1 LFIFVRNYFY
11 SLFKIEKTIMDNIYD
26 TGYNTTQHN
35 KIQMSKVID
44 NKDAENYSTYLGEKG
59 YSIFKEC
66 LSVDEQHYI
75 RNELTM
81 KPHIPKSP
89 IQPTP
94 FPIYLES
101 PLKLYIPRYF
111 GIETYGPP
119 ERILIKPGDNINVE
133 FAGDLRPYQNAIVDK
148 YIKHVSASGGGLLDV
163 DPGKGKTVMALN
175 IISKLQKSTLV
186 IVHKSFL
193 LNQWIER
200 IQQFLPGARVGRI
213 QGQIIDTQDKDI
225 VIGMLQSLSMKEYP
239 KDTFQQFGLAIY
251 DECFPHDTLVHT
263 SHGPMMIGRLYKIWS
278 QYNTQGYSCIDGD
291 AVEMPK
297 ILSYNMTTE
306 RFEYSN
312 MTHAWRRQRD
322 ELLRVYLLGGSFV
335 CTPEHKILTQGGYKC
350 ANQLVIGDVIEC
362 LYTANPDGVDG
373 CASMISGSGHESRG
387 KYKIP
392 PIGSST
398 SSPNAFLYYE
408 KVSVEE
414 YNALSVP
421 KLKTSTPPRRDIDVY
436 DIEVADN
443 HNFVLRLK
451 DGRFYNPIVSNCHH
465 MGAEVFSRCMMKV
478 NTTYTLGLSGTMSR
492 KDGLTKVFE
501 MFIGPV
507 VHKEKSELEHKVVV
521 KGIMYSVEDEVF
533 NEMQYDYMGNPK
545 FSTMISKLCN
555 YNRRSEFIL
564 RVIAAELELNPAQQ
578 IMILAH
584 NKTLLT
590 YLHDAITTRKIG
602 ERAVLDAG
610 TQAQGITG
618 LVGYYVGGMKEAAL
632 KESEKKKIIIATYA
646 MASEGLDI
654 KTLTTLILASPKT
667 DVCQSVGR
675 ILRQKHS
682 SPLVVDII
690 DGHDIFMSQWYKRRK
705 YYKSQDYKILVCDN
719 TEYDV
724 EEYKND
730 LAKWKVSWAPKSD
743 GAGAS
748 VSKKTQ
754 VVKTKVGVAPVKG
767 NTKGNTKVKTIA
779 EKLNIK
785 INVKGKHN
793 KKEDDDEDDIETD
806 NDNEEVDER
815 TYSDSD
821 SDDDNESS
829 IHEKKRKATRGKSGL
844 AGKGCLIDIT
854 KL

>member
-1 LFIFVRNYFY
+1 
-11 SLFKIEKTIMDNIYD
+11 
-26 TGYNTTQHN
+26 
-35 KIQMSKVID
+35 MSKADD
-44 NKDAENYSTYLGEKG
+44 NNYSTYLGEKG

-119 ERILIKPGDNINVE
+119 DRILIKPGNTIDVE

-148 YIKHVSASGGGLLDV
+148 YIKHVGVCGGGLLDV

-213 QGQIIDTQDKDI
+213 QGQIIDTENKDI

-251 DECFPHDTLVHT
+251 DECFPYDTMVHT
-263 SHGPMMIGRLYKIWS
+263 SYGLMMIGKLYEKWA
-278 QYNTQGYSCIDGD
+278 QYNMQGYSCIDAD
-291 AVEMPK
+291 AIECGKKVSNELPK
-297 ILSYNMTTE
+297 ILSYNLSTE
-306 RFEYSN
+306 RFEYSS
-312 MTHAWRRQRD
+312 MIHAWRRQRD
-322 ELLRVYLLGGSFV
+322 ELLRVYLLGGSFT
-335 CTPEHKILTQGGYKC
+335 CTPDHKILTQGGYKC
-350 ANQLVIGDVIEC
+350 ANQLVIGDKIQC
-362 LYTANPDGVDG
+362 LYTPNPDDID
-373 CASMISGSGHESRG
+373 ASSTMPGYESRG
-387 KYKIP
+387 KYKVP
-392 PIGSST
+392 PLGSST

-414 YNALSVP
+414 YNALSGSESKV
-421 KLKTSTPPRRDIDVY
+421 KKFATSTSPPRKDIDVY

-451 DGRFYNPIVSNCHH
+451 DGRFYNPVVSNCHH

-507 VHKEKSELEHKVVV
+507 VHKEKAEPEHKVIV
-521 KGIMYSVEDEVF
+521 KGLVYSVDDEVF
-533 NEMQYDYMGNPK
+533 NETQYDYMGNPK

-590 YLHDAITTRKIG
+590 YLHDAISSRKIG
-602 ERAVLDAG
+602 EKAVLDAG

-618 LVGYYVGGMKEAAL
+618 LVGYYVGGMKEATL

-682 SPLVVDII
+682 SPLVIDII

-719 TEYDV
+719 MEYDTQGF
-724 EEYKND
+724 KND
-730 LAKWKVSWAPKSD
+730 LAKWKVSWAPKGD
-743 GAGAS
+743 GVSAG
-748 VSKKTQ
+748 VSKKIQATKAK
-754 VVKTKVGVAPVKG
+754 VVAAVPTKTATNGKS
-767 NTKGNTKVKTIA
+767 IA

-785 INVKGKHN
+785 INIKGGIAKKGKN
-793 KKEDDDEDDIETD
+793 IDDEDEDEDEDDDEVYDVETND
-806 NDNEEVDER
+806 DNEEVDER

-821 SDDDNESS
+821 SDDDESS
-829 IHEKKRKATRGKSGL
+829 MHKKKRKTMRGKSGL
-844 AGKGCLIDIT
+844 VGKGCLIDIT
-854 KL
+854 NL

>member
-1 LFIFVRNYFY
+1 MVKDTRC
-11 SLFKIEKTIMDNIYD
+11 DN
-26 TGYNTTQHN
+26 NNNNNNNNN
-35 KIQMSKVID
+35 KMSKADD
-44 NKDAENYSTYLGEKG
+44 NNHSTYLGEKG

-119 ERILIKPGDNINVE
+119 DRILIKPGNTIDVE

-148 YIKHVSASGGGLLDV
+148 YIKHVGACGGGLLDV

-175 IISKLQKSTLV
+175 IISKLQKSALV

-213 QGQIIDTQDKDI
+213 QGQIIDTENKDI

-251 DECFPHDTLVHT
+251 DECFPYDTLVHT
-263 SHGPMMIGRLYKIWS
+263 SHGPTMIGKLYDKWV
-278 QYNTQGYSCIDGD
+278 QYKAQGYSCIDAD
-291 AVEMPK
+291 AIESGKKVNNELPK
-297 ILSYNMTTE
+297 ILSYNTTTN

-312 MTHAWRRQRD
+312 MTHAWKRYRD
-322 ELLRVYLLGGSFV
+322 ELLRVYLLGGSFI
-335 CTPEHKILTQGGYKC
+335 CTPEHKILTRDGYKC
-350 ANQLVIGDVIEC
+350 ANRLAIGDVIEC
-362 LYTANPDGVDG
+362 LYTPNPNPNNAGVDG
-373 CASMISGSGHESRG
+373 DAITIPGYESRG
-387 KYKIP
+387 KYKYKIP
-392 PIGSST
+392 PIGETRSPYT
-398 SSPNAFLYYE
+398 SLPNAFLYCE

-414 YNALSVP
+414 YYTLRAPKVP
-421 KLKTSTPPRRDIDVY
+421 SPPRKDIDVY

-507 VHKEKSELEHKVVV
+507 VHKEKAESEHKVVV
-521 KGIMYSVEDEVF
+521 KGIVYSVDDEVF
-533 NEMQYDYMGNPK
+533 NETQYDYMGNPK

-564 RVIAAELELNPAQQ
+564 RAIAAELELNPAQQ

-590 YLHDAITTRKIG
+590 YLHDAITARKIG
-602 ERAVLDAG
+602 EKAVLDAG

-682 SPLVVDII
+682 SPLVIDII

-719 TEYDV
+719 TEYDTQGF
-724 EEYKND
+724 KND
-730 LAKWKVSWAPKSD
+730 LAKWKVSWAPKGEGVTA
-743 GAGAS
+743 GAGAG
-748 VSKKTQ
+748 VSKKRQTQ
-754 VVKTKVGVAPVKG
+754 THATKTA
-767 NTKGNTKVKTIA
+767 TKGKSIA

-785 INVKGKHN
+785 INVRGNSKHN
-793 KKEDDDEDDIETD
+793 RNDDDDEDEDDAQIETD
-806 NDNEEVDER
+806 DDNNEEEVDER
-815 TYSDSD
+815 TYSDSQ
-821 SDDDNESS
+821 DDDGDDKSS
-829 IHEKKRKATRGKSGL
+829 MHEKKQKTMRGKSGL

>member
-1 LFIFVRNYFY
+1 
-11 SLFKIEKTIMDNIYD
+11 
-26 TGYNTTQHN
+26 
-35 KIQMSKVID
+35 MSKTD
-44 NKDAENYSTYLGEKG
+44 ENNYSTYLGEKG

-119 ERILIKPGDNINVE
+119 ECILIKPGDNIDVE

-148 YIKHVSASGGGLLDV
+148 YIKHVGICGGGLLDV

-213 QGQIIDTQDKDI
+213 QGQIIDTENKDI

-251 DECFPHDTLVHT
+251 DECFPYDTLVHT
-263 SHGPMMIGRLYKIWS
+263 SHGPMMIGKLYDKWA
-278 QYNTQGYSCIDGD
+278 QYNTQGYTCIDAD
-291 AVEMPK
+291 AIECGKKVSNELPK
-297 ILSYNMTTE
+297 ILSYNITTS

-312 MTHAWRRQRD
+312 MTHAWRRQRE

-335 CTPEHKILTQGGYKC
+335 CTPDHKILTQDGYKC
-350 ANQLVIGDVIEC
+350 ANQLVMGDKIVC
-362 LYTANPDGVDG
+362 LYTPNPHDVDG
-373 CASMISGSGHESRG
+373 SAGMISGSGYESRG

-392 PIGSST
+392 PIGAIGHST

-414 YNALSVP
+414 YNALSLPNV
-421 KLKTSTPPRRDIDVY
+421 KTSTPSSIPPRRDIDVY

-507 VHKEKSELEHKVVV
+507 VHKEKAESEHKVVV
-521 KGIMYSVEDEVF
+521 KGIVYSVDDEVF
-533 NEMQYDYMGNPK
+533 NETQYDYMGNPK

-602 ERAVLDAG
+602 EKAVLDAG

-690 DGHDIFMSQWYKRRK
+690 DEHDIFMSQWYKRRK

-719 TEYDV
+719 TEYDTQDF
-724 EEYKND
+724 KND
-730 LAKWKVSWAPKSD
+730 LAKWKVSWAPK
-743 GAGAS
+743 GEGVG
-748 VSKKTQ
+748 VSKKIQ
-754 VVKTKVGVAPVKG
+754 AVKSKVVAAAPTKTAPKG
-767 NTKGNTKVKTIA
+767 KSIA

-785 INVKGKHN
+785 INLKGGMAKKGKN
-793 KKEDDDEDDIETD
+793 SDDEDDD
-806 NDNEEVDER
+806 NYECISDDDNEEVDER
-815 TYSDSD
+815 TYSDSG
-821 SDDDNESS
+821 DDESS
-829 IHEKKRKATRGKSGL
+829 VHEKKRKTTRGKSGL
-844 AGKGCLIDIT
+844 TGKGCLIDTT

>member
-1 LFIFVRNYFY
+1 MTNADDK
-11 SLFKIEKTIMDNIYD
+11 S
-26 TGYNTTQHN
+26 
-35 KIQMSKVID
+35 
-44 NKDAENYSTYLGEKG
+44 YSTYLGEKG

-81 KPHIPKSP
+81 KPYIPKSP

-111 GIETYGPP
+111 GIDTYGPP
-119 ERILIKPGDNINVE
+119 DRILIKPGNNIDVE
-133 FAGDLRPYQNAIVDK
+133 FAGDLRPYQNAIVEK
-148 YIKHVSASGGGLLDV
+148 YIKHVGACGGGLLDV

-213 QGQIIDTQDKDI
+213 QGQIIDTENKDI

-251 DECFPHDTLVHT
+251 DECFPYDTLVHT
-263 SHGPMMIGRLYKIWS
+263 SRGPMMIGKLYEKWT
-278 QYNTQGYSCIDGD
+278 QYNTQGYSCVD
-291 AVEMPK
+291 ADAIESGKKVSNELPK
-297 ILSYNMTTE
+297 ILSYNTATS
-306 RFEYSN
+306 RFEYST
-312 MTHAWRRQRD
+312 MTRAWRRQRE

-335 CTPEHKILTQGGYKC
+335 CTPEHKILTHGGVYKC
-350 ANQLVIGDVIEC
+350 ANKLVLGDKVEC
-362 LYTANPDGVDG
+362 LYTPKPDDIDA
-373 CASMISGSGHESRG
+373 CAIPGYESRG

-392 PIGSST
+392 PLGPTT
-398 SSPNAFLYYE
+398 SSLNAFLYYE
-408 KVSVEE
+408 KVSVDE
-414 YNALSVP
+414 YNALTTPNVKKHDP
-421 KLKTSTPPRRDIDVY
+421 STPPPPPSPPRKDIDVY

-507 VHKEKSELEHKVVV
+507 VHKEKAEPEHKVLV
-521 KGIMYSVEDEVF
+521 KGLVYSVDDEVF
-533 NEMQYDYMGNPK
+533 NETQYDYMGNPK

-564 RVIAAELELNPAQQ
+564 RVITAELELNPGQQ

-590 YLHDAITTRKIG
+590 YLHDAIASRKIG
-602 ERAVLDAG
+602 EKAVLDAG

-632 KESEKKKIIIATYA
+632 KDSEKKKIIIATYA

-682 SPLVVDII
+682 SPLVIDII

-719 TEYDV
+719 TEYDTQGF
-724 EEYKND
+724 KND
-730 LAKWKVSWAPKSD
+730 LTKWKVSWAPK
-743 GAGAS
+743 G
-748 VSKKTQ
+748 VSKTIRAT
-754 VVKTKVGVAPVKG
+754 KTKAAAPAATKTTA
-767 NTKGNTKVKTIA
+767 TKGKSIA

-793 KKEDDDEDDIETD
+793 RNDDEDEDEDDVEVETDDD

-815 TYSDSD
+815 TYSDSG
-821 SDDDNESS
+821 DDESS
-829 IHEKKRKATRGKSGL
+829 MHEKKRKNMRGTSGL

>member
-1 LFIFVRNYFY
+1 
-11 SLFKIEKTIMDNIYD
+11 
-26 TGYNTTQHN
+26 
-35 KIQMSKVID
+35 MSKADD
-44 NKDAENYSTYLGEKG
+44 NNYSTYLGEKG

-119 ERILIKPGDNINVE
+119 DRILIKPGDNINVE

-148 YIKHVSASGGGLLDV
+148 YIKHVSVSGGGLLDV

-213 QGQIIDTQDKDI
+213 QGQIIDTENKDI

-251 DECFPHDTLVHT
+251 DECFPYDILVHT
-263 SHGPMMIGRLYKIWS
+263 SRGPMMIGKLYEKWV
-278 QYNTQGYSCIDGD
+278 QYNTQGYSCIDAD
-291 AVEMPK
+291 AIECGKKVSNELPK
-297 ILSYNMTTE
+297 ILSYNMITE

-335 CTPEHKILTQGGYKC
+335 CTPDHKILTQGGYKC
-350 ANQLVIGDVIEC
+350 ANQLVMGDKIQC
-362 LYTANPDGVDG
+362 LYTPNPYDIDV
-373 CASMISGSGHESRG
+373 SMSIPGYESRG
-387 KYKIP
+387 KYKVP
-392 PIGSST
+392 PLGPST

-408 KVSVEE
+408 KVSVEQ
-414 YNALSVP
+414 YNALARP
-421 KLKTSTPPRRDIDVY
+421 NLKKLATSTPTPPPRRDIDVY

-451 DGRFYNPIVSNCHH
+451 DGRFYNPVVSNCHH

-507 VHKEKSELEHKVVV
+507 VHKEKAESEHKVIV
-521 KGIMYSVEDEVF
+521 KGIVYSVDDEVF
-533 NEMQYDYMGNPK
+533 NETQYDYMGNPK

-590 YLHDAITTRKIG
+590 YLHDAISSRKIG
-602 ERAVLDAG
+602 EKAVLDAG

-682 SPLVVDII
+682 SPLVIDII
-690 DGHDIFMSQWYKRRK
+690 DEHDIFMSQWYKRRK

-719 TEYDV
+719 TEYDTQDF
-724 EEYKND
+724 KND
-730 LAKWKVSWAPKSD
+730 LAKWKVSWAPK
-743 GAGAS
+743 GEGVGVG

-754 VVKTKVGVAPVKG
+754 AAKAKVVAPALAATKTIA
-767 NTKGNTKVKTIA
+767 TKGKSIA

-785 INVKGKHN
+785 INIKGGMAKKGKN
-793 KKEDDDEDDIETD
+793 SDDEDEDDNNYECSSD

-815 TYSDSD
+815 IYSDSD
-821 SDDDNESS
+821 GDDDESS
-829 IHEKKRKATRGKSGL
+829 MHEKKRKTMRGKSGL
-844 AGKGCLIDIT
+844 VGKGCLIDIT

>member
-1 LFIFVRNYFY
+1 
-11 SLFKIEKTIMDNIYD
+11 
-26 TGYNTTQHN
+26 
-35 KIQMSKVID
+35 MSKVGNNSNGSSKD
-44 NKDAENYSTYLGEKG
+44 NDNNYSTYLGEKG

-81 KPHIPKSP
+81 KPYIPKSP

-111 GIETYGPP
+111 GIDTYGPP
-119 ERILIKPGDNINVE
+119 DRILIKPGDNINVE
-133 FAGDLRPYQNAIVDK
+133 FSGDLRPYQNAIVDK
-148 YIKHVSASGGGLLDV
+148 YIKHVGSCGGGLLDV

-213 QGQIIDTQDKDI
+213 QGQIIDTENKDI

-251 DECFPHDTLVHT
+251 DECFPYDTLVHT
-263 SHGPMMIGRLYKIWS
+263 SRGPMMIGKLYEKWA
-278 QYNTQGYSCIDGD
+278 QYNTHGYSCVD
-291 AVEMPK
+291 ADAIECGKKVSNELPK
-297 ILSYNMTTE
+297 ILSYNISTS
-306 RFEYSN
+306 RFEYST
-312 MTHAWRRQRD
+312 MTHAWRRQRE

-350 ANQLVIGDVIEC
+350 ANQLVIGDKIEC
-362 LYTANPDGVDG
+362 LYTPKPDDID
-373 CASMISGSGHESRG
+373 ASAIPGYENRG

-392 PIGSST
+392 PLGPST
-398 SSPNAFLYYE
+398 SSPIAFLYYE
-408 KVSVEE
+408 KVSVDE
-414 YNALSVP
+414 YNALSML
-421 KLKTSTPPRRDIDVY
+421 KLKTSTPHQHSIDVY

-443 HNFVLRLK
+443 HNFILRLK

-507 VHKEKSELEHKVVV
+507 VHKEKAEPEHKVLV
-521 KGIMYSVEDEVF
+521 KGLVYSVEDEVF
-533 NEMQYDYMGNPK
+533 NETQYDYMGNPK

-564 RVIAAELELNPAQQ
+564 RVIATELELNPGQQ

-590 YLHDAITTRKIG
+590 YLHDAIATRKIG
-602 ERAVLDAG
+602 EKAVLDAG

-682 SPLVVDII
+682 SPLVIDII

-719 TEYDV
+719 TEYDTQGF
-724 EEYKND
+724 KND
-730 LAKWKVSWAPKSD
+730 LTKWKVSWEPKGD
-743 GAGAS
+743 G

-754 VVKTKVGVAPVKG
+754 ATKTKAAAQVATKTA
-767 NTKGNTKVKTIA
+767 TKGKSIA

-793 KKEDDDEDDIETD
+793 HDEDEIEID
-806 NDNEEVDER
+806 YESNDDNEGNDNEEVDER
-815 TYSDSD
+815 MYSD
-821 SDDDNESS
+821 SDDDEEEKQSS
-829 IHEKKRKATRGKSGL
+829 QHEKKRKTMRGTSGL